1 MKKKLPLFALFLFF
15 FSLLLFCHS
24 SLAFESDELL
34 VDDEEFGLEGGSK
47 PQIKPREPAPTRS
60 TTTTTRRKVSDQDSD
75 SKIQFSLEHAFGDS
89 DFVPAGT
96 FSARLKTS
104 SHGGQTL
111 TKLRFSRNAF
121 TGEDKEKFEK
131 LLQDDDF
138 YRIRL
143 PSNTVSPP
151 GRDYIISS
159 VKAIKLPPKWLI
171 HSEAFLY
178 TRYINPIDIG
188 MKKQPSKLS
197 EFRPISLVTSLYKI
211 ISKVLSL
218 GLKEVLGEAI
228 SYSPGAFVRDRQI
241 LDAVLVA
248 NEGLEE
254 YRKCKRPGFI
264 FKIDFE
270 KAYDHIDWDFLDFV
284 LEARGFGQK
293 WRSWM
298 RDCLNSVSFSIFLNG
313 RPRGKIHA
321 SRVSG
326 LKINLRNS
334 SIVGINFQDQK
345 LIDLASS
352 VGCEIGNWPL
362 KYLGLPLG
370 GNCRKADFWAPVLEK
385 VERRLDGWKKACLYK
400 GGRLT
405 LIQSVLSSLRSY
417 FMSLFQI
424 PVSVAKRI
432 EEAMRDFLW
441 EGIGE
446 GKKDHLVSWRVVS
459 QPQSKGGLG
468 LGNIINRNKALL
480 GKWLWRLPLEVNSL
494 WYCVIKNL
502 QSKLV
507 SSCLM
512 LLPPIGKFFLLKRRK
527 KQGFYG
533 TPHKWSFNSHTVLKN
548 SEQAPRAPIFAEE
561 VLGENGEGEIIPPPE
576 RSFWAKYWMYLIPLG
591 LIVIN
596 AVTQAMNMPE
606 EGVQGGGQ
614 TQQSAAAI
622 QRGTGSAVRRR

>member
-159 VKAIKLPPKWLI
+159 VKARCLPREGLDEHFVI
-171 HSEAFLY
+171 HMEGVNILAVNY
-178 TRYINPIDIG
+178 
-188 MKKQPSKLS
+188 
-197 EFRPISLVTSLYKI
+197 
-211 ISKVLSL
+211 
-218 GLKEVLGEAI
+218 
-228 SYSPGAFVRDRQI
+228 GAFGACSYPRQ
-241 LDAVLVA
+241 
-248 NEGLEE
+248 
-254 YRKCKRPGFI
+254 
-264 FKIDFE
+264 
-270 KAYDHIDWDFLDFV
+270 
-284 LEARGFGQK
+284 
-293 WRSWM
+293 
-298 RDCLNSVSFSIFLNG
+298 
-313 RPRGKIHA
+313 
-321 SRVSG
+321 
-326 LKINLRNS
+326 LKL
-334 SIVGINFQDQK
+334 
-345 LIDLASS
+345 
-352 VGCEIGNWPL
+352 
-362 KYLGLPLG
+362 
-370 GNCRKADFWAPVLEK
+370 
-385 VERRLDGWKKACLYK
+385 
-400 GGRLT
+400 
-405 LIQSVLSSLRSY
+405 
-417 FMSLFQI
+417 
-424 PVSVAKRI
+424 
-432 EEAMRDFLW
+432 
-441 EGIGE
+441 
-446 GKKDHLVSWRVVS
+446 
-459 QPQSKGGLG
+459 
-468 LGNIINRNKALL
+468 
-480 GKWLWRLPLEVNSL
+480 
-494 WYCVIKNL
+494 
-502 QSKLV
+502 
-507 SSCLM
+507 
-512 LLPPIGKFFLLKRRK
+512 
-527 KQGFYG
+527 
-533 TPHKWSFNSHTVLKN
+533 PHKWSFNSHTVLKN

-622 QRGTGSAVRRR
+622 QRGPGSAVRRR

>member
-159 VKAIKLPPKWLI
+159 VKA
-171 HSEAFLY
+171 
-178 TRYINPIDIG
+178 
-188 MKKQPSKLS
+188 PSKLS

-494 WYCVIKNL
+494 WYCVIKTSQVVFQL
-502 QSKLV
+502 AH
-507 SSCLM
+507 SSE
-512 LLPPIGKFFLLKRRK
+512 
-527 KQGFYG
+527 
-533 TPHKWSFNSHTVLKN
+533 
-548 SEQAPRAPIFAEE
+548 EQAPIFAEE

>member
-47 PQIKPREPAPTRS
+47 PQIKPHEPAPTRS

-159 VKAIKLPPKWLI
+159 VKA
-171 HSEAFLY
+171 
-178 TRYINPIDIG
+178 
-188 MKKQPSKLS
+188 PSKLS
-197 EFRPISLVTSLYKI
+197 EFRRISLVTSLYKI

-228 SYSPGAFVRDRQI
+228 SYSQGAFVRDRQI

-298 RDCLNSVSFSIFLNG
+298 RGCLNSVSFSIFLNG

-326 LKINLRNS
+326 LKINLRKS

-370 GNCRKADFWAPVLEK
+370 GNCGKADFWAPVLEK
-385 VERRLDGWKKACLYK
+385 VERRLDGWKKACLSK

-405 LIQSVLSSLRSY
+405 LIQSVLSSLCSY

-480 GKWLWRLPLEVNSL
+480 GKWLWRFPLEVNSL
-494 WYCVIKNL
+494 WYCVLKTSQVVFQL
-502 QSKLV
+502 AH
-507 SSCLM
+507 SSEEHEHTCSFCICFGV
-512 LLPPIGKFFLLKRRK
+512 LLSINQWLD
-527 KQGFYG
+527 KQ
-533 TPHKWSFNSHTVLKN
+533 W
-548 SEQAPRAPIFAEE
+548 APIFAEE

-622 QRGTGSAVRRR
+622 QRGPGSAVRRR